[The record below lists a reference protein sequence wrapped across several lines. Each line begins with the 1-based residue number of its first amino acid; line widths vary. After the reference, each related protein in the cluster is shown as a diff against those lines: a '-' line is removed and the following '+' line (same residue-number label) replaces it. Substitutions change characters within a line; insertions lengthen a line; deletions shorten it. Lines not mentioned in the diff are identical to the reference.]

1 MFSNYYHLGNTIELF
16 NLQNKN
22 LCSKWHFEGKYSK
35 LFDPSLKCYEMI
47 LSTGNISKM
56 LIPKVKKNSKI
67 KTLSLFQGYV
77 VFQLYLFTSKQFS
90 IELAI
95 SDTTNAKRRLIFSS
109 NNDNLVINQLHCRI
123 PIFELPIGKWINLS
137 IDILS
142 FVSECFK
149 NLTFRSVD
157 FISLSMSGKVRYIF
171 TMRTPLIDNMNQIEG
186 EEKNDYDLD
195 DCGNKVSDNSGNSS
209 FIYGAKDI
217 PDKYKFPDIE
227 TPINLNMNCNY
238 VLQQITLQNQIK
250 QLSYQQKLI
259 LNSDPILIQ
268 DTADASNMDKGLK
281 FRHNIF
287 MQNKKKMKKFRRYPF
302 EENFFENPFNNYN
315 NIEFDNG
322 YGYVL
327 DVDKNNNYMENN
339 NNMHNNY
346 YKQRQLSDGALVNE
360 NTSSNYNNNNNAI
373 NNNNN
378 NNNLNNI
385 RGQSQNQSTE
395 RFKNIGNLIVSQEN
409 NNNNI
414 YNQYPYK
421 NNMNENYKNN
431 LEENNN
437 YNNNNVNNDVIQY
450 QEDGY
455 MKNNRYGSYN
465 SLRHSKENNNNESDK
480 HKFIFFN
487 KDEYN
492 KIYNSGKGS
501 AEQITHNLHLNE
513 KNINNNNI
521 NNNNNNNEIDEKY
534 NYQLSTIKNEN
545 ANSNNSELVEEEKK
559 NYIGQILEDSL
570 NLINNSQNN
579 EFLMNN
585 NKKGNNNGN
594 GDNNQNNNNNDQ
606 RPFSPP
612 ITKIDDVE
620 EQENMF

>member
-1 MFSNYYHLGNTIELF
+1 MFSNYYHLGDTIELF

-47 LSTGNISKM
+47 LSTGNLSKM

-157 FISLSMSGKVRYIF
+157 YISLSMSGKVRYIF
-171 TMRTPLIDNMNQIEG
+171 TMRTPLIDNLNQVD
-186 EEKNDYDLD
+186 EEKNEYDLD
-195 DCGNKVSDNSGNSS
+195 DCGNKISENSGNSS
-209 FIYGAKDI
+209 FAYGAKEI
-217 PDKYKFPDIE
+217 PDKYKFPE
-227 TPINLNMNCNY
+227 SEFAINLNMNCNY
-238 VLQQITLQNQIK
+238 ILQQITIQNQIK
-250 QLSYQQKLI
+250 QINYQQKMI
-259 LNSDPILIQ
+259 LNSEPILIQ

-281 FRHNIF
+281 FRHNIYL
-287 MQNKKKMKKFRRYPF
+287 QNKKKMKKFRKYPF
-302 EENFFENPFNNYN
+302 EENFFENPFNNNYNN
-315 NIEFDNG
+315 NIEYDND
-322 YGYVL
+322 YRYIL
-327 DVDKNNNYMENN
+327 DLDKNNDIINY
-339 NNMHNNY
+339 NNY
-346 YKQRQLSDGALVNE
+346 HHNRQLSDGALINE
-360 NTSSNYNNNNNAI
+360 NEIYNYNNIINNNAK
-373 NNNNN
+373 
-378 NNNLNNI
+378 
-385 RGQSQNQSTE
+385 SQNQNTE
-395 RFKNIGNLIVSQEN
+395 RFKNIGNLIVSQDNKFNSYKKLN
-409 NNNNI
+409 NN
-414 YNQYPYK
+414 
-421 NNMNENYKNN
+421 EN

-437 YNNNNVNNDVIQY
+437 DFVQY
-450 QEDGY
+450 QEEEY
-455 MKNNRYGSYN
+455 KNNRYGSYN
-465 SLRHSKENNNNESDK
+465 SLKNSTNNQNNNNHELGK
-480 HKFIFFN
+480 NKFIFFN

-492 KIYNSGKGS
+492 KLYNSGKGLTK
-501 AEQITHNLHLNE
+501 QINQNLNLNE
-513 KNINNNNI
+513 
-521 NNNNNNNEIDEKY
+521 NNNNEIDEKY

-545 ANSNNSELVEEEKK
+545 VNNSNNTDLIEEEKK

-579 EFLMNN
+579 EFFSN
-585 NKKGNNNGN
+585 NKSNI
-594 GDNNQNNNNNDQ
+594 DDNQNNNGDK

-612 ITKIDDVE
+612 ITKI
-620 EQENMF
+620 ENADELEI

>member
-47 LSTGNISKM
+47 LSTGNLSKM

-171 TMRTPLIDNMNQIEG
+171 TMRTPLIDNITQMEG

-195 DCGNKVSDNSGNSS
+195 DCGNKISDNSGNSS

-217 PDKYKFPDIE
+217 PDKYKFPDSE
-227 TPINLNMNCNY
+227 KPININMNCNY

-287 MQNKKKMKKFRRYPF
+287 LQNKKKMKKFRRYPF

-315 NIEFDNG
+315 NNIEFDNG
-322 YGYVL
+322 YGYGYVL
-327 DVDKNNNYMENN
+327 DNNLMENN
-339 NNMHNNY
+339 MNMNMNNDYHRH
-346 YKQRQLSDGALVNE
+346 RQLSDGALINE
-360 NTSSNYNNNNNAI
+360 NGSSNYYNNNNI
-373 NNNNN
+373 MNNNNVMN
-378 NNNLNNI
+378 VK
-385 RGQSQNQSTE
+385 GQNQSTE
-395 RFKNIGNLIVSQEN
+395 RFKNIGNLIVSQDN
-409 NNNNI
+409 NNNLFN
-414 YNQYPYK
+414 PYK
-421 NNMNENYKNN
+421 NDINDNYKNN
-431 LEENNN
+431 ADENKII
-437 YNNNNVNNDVIQY
+437 IQ

-455 MKNNRYGSYN
+455 FKNNRYGSYN
-465 SLRHSKENNNNESDK
+465 SLKYSRENNNDEGDK

-492 KIYNSGKGS
+492 KLYNSGKGS
-501 AEQITHNLHLNE
+501 AEQITHNLHMNE
-513 KNINNNNI
+513 KNINNDNNNN

-579 EFLMNN
+579 EFLSNN
-585 NKKGNNNGN
+585 NNKGNNNV
-594 GDNNQNNNNNDQ
+594 DNNNNNNNNKGEQ

-612 ITKIDDVE
+612 ITKIDDAE
-620 EQENMF
+620 EQENLL

>member
-47 LSTGNISKM
+47 LSTGNLSKM

-157 FISLSMSGKVRYIF
+157 YISLSMSGKVRYIF
-171 TMRTPLIDNMNQIEG
+171 TMRTPLIDNLNQVD
-186 EEKNDYDLD
+186 EEKNEYDLD
-195 DCGNKVSDNSGNSS
+195 DCGNKISENSGNSS
-209 FIYGAKDI
+209 FAYGAKEI
-217 PDKYKFPDIE
+217 PDKYKFPE
-227 TPINLNMNCNY
+227 SEFAINLNMNCNY
-238 VLQQITLQNQIK
+238 ILQQITIQNQIK
-250 QLSYQQKLI
+250 QINYQQKMI
-259 LNSDPILIQ
+259 LNSEPILIQ

-281 FRHNIF
+281 FRHNIYL
-287 MQNKKKMKKFRRYPF
+287 QNKKKLKKFRKYPF
-302 EENFFENPFNNYN
+302 EENFFENPFNNNYNN
-315 NIEFDNG
+315 NIEYDND
-322 YGYVL
+322 YRYIL
-327 DVDKNNNYMENN
+327 DLDKNNDIINY
-339 NNMHNNY
+339 NNY
-346 YKQRQLSDGALVNE
+346 HHNRQLSDGALINE
-360 NTSSNYNNNNNAI
+360 NEIYNYNNIINNNAK
-373 NNNNN
+373 
-378 NNNLNNI
+378 
-385 RGQSQNQSTE
+385 SQNQNTE
-395 RFKNIGNLIVSQEN
+395 RFKNIGNLIVSQDNKFNSYKKLN
-409 NNNNI
+409 NNENI
-414 YNQYPYK
+414 
-421 NNMNENYKNN
+421 
-431 LEENNN
+431 EENNN
-437 YNNNNVNNDVIQY
+437 DFVQY
-450 QEDGY
+450 QEEEY
-455 MKNNRYGSYN
+455 KNNRYGSYN
-465 SLRHSKENNNNESDK
+465 SLKNSTNNQNNNNHELGK
-480 HKFIFFN
+480 NKFIFFN

-492 KIYNSGKGS
+492 KLYNSGKGLTK
-501 AEQITHNLHLNE
+501 QINQNLNLNE
-513 KNINNNNI
+513 
-521 NNNNNNNEIDEKY
+521 NNNNNNEIDEKY

-545 ANSNNSELVEEEKK
+545 VNNSNNTDLIEEEKK

-579 EFLMNN
+579 EFFSN
-585 NKKGNNNGN
+585 NKSNI
-594 GDNNQNNNNNDQ
+594 DDNQNNNGDK

-612 ITKIDDVE
+612 ITKI
-620 EQENMF
+620 ENADELEI

>member
-47 LSTGNISKM
+47 LSTGNLSKM

-171 TMRTPLIDNMNQIEG
+171 TMRTPLIDNITQMEG

-195 DCGNKVSDNSGNSS
+195 DCGNKISDNSGNSS

-217 PDKYKFPDIE
+217 PDKYKFPDSE
-227 TPINLNMNCNY
+227 KPININMNCNY

-287 MQNKKKMKKFRRYPF
+287 LQNKKKMKKFRRYPF

-315 NIEFDNG
+315 NNIEFDNG
-322 YGYVL
+322 YGYGYVL
-327 DVDKNNNYMENN
+327 DNNLMENN
-339 NNMHNNY
+339 MNMNMNNDYHRH
-346 YKQRQLSDGALVNE
+346 RQLSDGALINE
-360 NTSSNYNNNNNAI
+360 NGSSNYNNNNI
-373 NNNNN
+373 MNNNNVMN
-378 NNNLNNI
+378 VKG
-385 RGQSQNQSTE
+385 RNQSTE
-395 RFKNIGNLIVSQEN
+395 RFKNIGNLIVSQDN
-409 NNNNI
+409 NNNLFN
-414 YNQYPYK
+414 PYK
-421 NNMNENYKNN
+421 NDINDNYKNN
-431 LEENNN
+431 ADENKII
-437 YNNNNVNNDVIQY
+437 IQ

-455 MKNNRYGSYN
+455 FKNNRYGSYN
-465 SLRHSKENNNNESDK
+465 SLKYSRENNNDVGDK

-492 KIYNSGKGS
+492 KLYNSGKGS
-501 AEQITHNLHLNE
+501 AEQITHNLHMNE
-513 KNINNNNI
+513 KNINNDNN

-579 EFLMNN
+579 EFLSNN
-585 NKKGNNNGN
+585 NNKGNNNV
-594 GDNNQNNNNNDQ
+594 DNNNNNNNDNNKGEQ

-612 ITKIDDVE
+612 ITKIDDAE
-620 EQENMF
+620 EQENLF

>member
-47 LSTGNISKM
+47 LSTGNLSKM

-157 FISLSMSGKVRYIF
+157 YISLSMSGKVRYIF
-171 TMRTPLIDNMNQIEG
+171 TMRTPLIDNLNQVD
-186 EEKNDYDLD
+186 EEKNEYDLD
-195 DCGNKVSDNSGNSS
+195 DCGNKISENSGNSS
-209 FIYGAKDI
+209 FAYGAKEI
-217 PDKYKFPDIE
+217 PDKYKFPE
-227 TPINLNMNCNY
+227 SEFAINLNMNCNY
-238 VLQQITLQNQIK
+238 ILQQITIQNQIK
-250 QLSYQQKLI
+250 QINYQQKMI
-259 LNSDPILIQ
+259 LNSEPILIQ

-281 FRHNIF
+281 FRHNIYL
-287 MQNKKKMKKFRRYPF
+287 QNKKKMKKFRKYPF
-302 EENFFENPFNNYN
+302 EENFFENPFNNNYN
-315 NIEFDNG
+315 NNIQYDDND
-322 YGYVL
+322 YRYIL
-327 DVDKNNNYMENN
+327 DLDKNNDIINY
-339 NNMHNNY
+339 NNY
-346 YKQRQLSDGALVNE
+346 HHNRQLSDGALINE
-360 NTSSNYNNNNNAI
+360 NEIYNYNNIINNNAK
-373 NNNNN
+373 
-378 NNNLNNI
+378 
-385 RGQSQNQSTE
+385 SQNQNTE
-395 RFKNIGNLIVSQEN
+395 RFKNIGNLIVSQDNKFNSYKKLN
-409 NNNNI
+409 NN
-414 YNQYPYK
+414 
-421 NNMNENYKNN
+421 EN

-437 YNNNNVNNDVIQY
+437 DFVQY
-450 QEDGY
+450 QEEEY
-455 MKNNRYGSYN
+455 KNNRYGSYN
-465 SLRHSKENNNNESDK
+465 SLKNSTNNQNNNNHELGK
-480 HKFIFFN
+480 NKFIFFN

-492 KIYNSGKGS
+492 KLYNSGKGLTK
-501 AEQITHNLHLNE
+501 QINQNLNLNE
-513 KNINNNNI
+513 
-521 NNNNNNNEIDEKY
+521 NNNNNNEIDEKY

-545 ANSNNSELVEEEKK
+545 VNNSNNTDLIEEEKK

-579 EFLMNN
+579 EFFSN
-585 NKKGNNNGN
+585 NKSNI
-594 GDNNQNNNNNDQ
+594 DDNQNNNGDK

-612 ITKIDDVE
+612 ITKI
-620 EQENMF
+620 ENADELEI

>member
-47 LSTGNISKM
+47 LSTGNLSKM

-157 FISLSMSGKVRYIF
+157 YISLSMSGKVRYIF
-171 TMRTPLIDNMNQIEG
+171 TMRTPLIDNLNQVD
-186 EEKNDYDLD
+186 EEKNEYDLD
-195 DCGNKVSDNSGNSS
+195 DCGNKISENSGNSS
-209 FIYGAKDI
+209 FAYGAKEI
-217 PDKYKFPDIE
+217 PDKYKFPE
-227 TPINLNMNCNY
+227 SEFAINLNMNCNY
-238 VLQQITLQNQIK
+238 ILQQITIQNQIK
-250 QLSYQQKLI
+250 QINYQQKMI
-259 LNSDPILIQ
+259 LNSEPILIQ

-281 FRHNIF
+281 FRHNIYL
-287 MQNKKKMKKFRRYPF
+287 QNKKKLKKFRKYPF
-302 EENFFENPFNNYN
+302 EENFFENPFNNNYN
-315 NIEFDNG
+315 NNIQYDDND
-322 YGYVL
+322 YRYIL
-327 DVDKNNNYMENN
+327 DLDKNNDIINY
-339 NNMHNNY
+339 NNY
-346 YKQRQLSDGALVNE
+346 HHNRQLSDGALINE
-360 NTSSNYNNNNNAI
+360 NEIYNYNNIINNNAK
-373 NNNNN
+373 
-378 NNNLNNI
+378 
-385 RGQSQNQSTE
+385 SQNQNTE
-395 RFKNIGNLIVSQEN
+395 RFKNIGNLIVSQDNKFNSYKKLN
-409 NNNNI
+409 NNENI
-414 YNQYPYK
+414 
-421 NNMNENYKNN
+421 
-431 LEENNN
+431 EENNN
-437 YNNNNVNNDVIQY
+437 DFVQY
-450 QEDGY
+450 QEEEY
-455 MKNNRYGSYN
+455 KNNRYGSYN
-465 SLRHSKENNNNESDK
+465 SLKNSTNNQNNNNHELGK
-480 HKFIFFN
+480 NKFIFFN

-492 KIYNSGKGS
+492 KLYNSGKGLTK
-501 AEQITHNLHLNE
+501 QINQNLNLNE
-513 KNINNNNI
+513 
-521 NNNNNNNEIDEKY
+521 NNNNEIDEKY

-545 ANSNNSELVEEEKK
+545 VNNSNNTDLIEEEKK

-579 EFLMNN
+579 EFFSN
-585 NKKGNNNGN
+585 NKSNI
-594 GDNNQNNNNNDQ
+594 DDNQNNNGDK

-612 ITKIDDVE
+612 ITKI
-620 EQENMF
+620 ENADELEI